1 MSLYISILKFL
12 LIGCLSPVRHSWMLN
27 VHFNSKKTIIILMS
41 HSRPAGQYAFILKIQ
56 AGSHV
61 TLRTKI

>member
-1 MSLYISILKFL
+1 MSLYKHFKIYII

-27 VHFNSKKTIIILMS
+27 VHFNSKKTVIIIT
-41 HSRPAGQYAFILKIQ
+41 AGQYAFILKIQ
-56 AGSHV
+56 AGSHA